1 MLLLRIKLATQV
13 VLMVKN
19 LPVDT
24 RDTGDTGWIPG
35 SGRSSGGGKVIPS
48 SIPAWRPYGQRSL
61 AGYSSMGLKEP
72 DMTEPL
78 NIGNILRI

>member
-13 VLMVKN
+13 VLVVKN